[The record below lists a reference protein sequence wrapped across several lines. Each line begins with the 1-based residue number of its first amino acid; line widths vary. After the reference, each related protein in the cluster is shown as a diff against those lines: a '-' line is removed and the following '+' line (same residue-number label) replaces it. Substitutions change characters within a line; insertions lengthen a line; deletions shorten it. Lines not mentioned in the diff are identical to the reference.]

1 LSNFNIRNATTND
14 IDFLVQTI
22 VEAEKSGTEKLSY
35 TTIFGLNEQQTYQC
49 LRKIFE
55 EDYDG
60 CELSISSF
68 LVVEKDSEVIAA
80 VSAWIESKD
89 GVNSN
94 TIKGSLLAYI
104 LPIWAIEKAAKVS
117 NLISQ
122 LYIDNEKGILQ
133 IGVAYVLPQH
143 RGKKLVQLLIN
154 EHIEKSIRLDED
166 FKEVQVQV
174 FANNISAIMAYE
186 KFGFKIFKEVDCN
199 LSEILNYLPDQKKV
213 AMKYLIENKNINK

>member
-1 LSNFNIRNATTND
+1 MSNFEIRNATIQD
-14 IDFLVQTI
+14 IDFLVKTVI
-22 VEAEKSGTEKLSY
+22 EAEKSGTEKLSY
-35 TTIFGLNEQQTYQC
+35 TTIFGLNEEQTFEC
-49 LRKIFE
+49 IRKIFE

-68 LVVEKDSEVIAA
+68 LVAEKDSEVIAA
-80 VSAWIESKD
+80 VSAWIEAKD
-89 GVNSN
+89 GLNSN

-104 LPIWAIEKAAKVS
+104 LPTSAIEKAAKVS

-122 LYIDNEKGILQ
+122 LYIDNENGILQ

-143 RGKKLVQLLIN
+143 RGKKLVQSLIN
-154 EHIEKSIRLDED
+154 EHIKKYFGVDED

-186 KFGFKIFKEVDCN
+186 KLGFKIFKEVECN
-199 LSEILNYLPDQKKV
+199 SSEILNYLPDQKKV
-213 AMKYLIENKNINK
+213 AMKYLIEN